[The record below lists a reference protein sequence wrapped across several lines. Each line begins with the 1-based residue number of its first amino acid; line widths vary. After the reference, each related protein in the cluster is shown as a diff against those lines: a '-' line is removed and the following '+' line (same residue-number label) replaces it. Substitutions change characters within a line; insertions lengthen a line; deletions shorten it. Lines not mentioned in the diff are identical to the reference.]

1 MKAYITKSLAAA
13 KAEVKEWL
21 HCFNSHGLGL
31 EINKISLIPKFYPDD
46 VAPNIDEVGFEPIQV
61 EEAYD
66 YNSSPEDNSSFS
78 YDDYFRIEEILTTG
92 KYRYHT
98 AAGEQVEIRVEELSY
113 SKALEMLIEWG
124 THMGADGISVKWT
137 LPVF

>member
-21 HCFNSHGLGL
+21 HCFTSHGLSL
-31 EINKISLIPKFYPDD
+31 EINEISLTPKFYPDD
-46 VAPNIDEVGFEPIQV
+46 VTPNVEEVGFEPIQV
-61 EEAYD
+61 GET
-66 YNSSPEDNSSFS
+66 YNCQSNPEGSSGFS

-98 AAGEQVEIRVEELSY
+98 ATDEQVETRIEELDY
-113 SKALEMLIEWG
+113 SKALEMLLEWAL
-124 THMGADGISVKWT
+124 HLDSYGISVKWT